1 MENNKTKS
9 YHFIAIGGVGQSAL
23 AKILKI
29 KGYEVSGSDIKE
41 SKYTKELENLGV
53 KINIG
58 HDKNVI
64 KENMIIV
71 LSSAIKEDN
80 VELIRAKELN
90 LPLYHRSDIL
100 KLISDNYE
108 CFVGFSG
115 THGKTTMT
123 GLCSYILEK
132 LNAHPAYAA
141 GGIIQELETNANAYK
156 ESEIFIAELD
166 ESDGTIVKYSPDY
179 IVINNLEA
187 DHFDF
192 YKKGE
197 DDLINTFKTFIN
209 NLKPKAKIFINLD
222 DSGCQTF
229 LNEIKNKN
237 VVTYSIKDKNADYY
251 ADNII
256 LNSEYNSFDLYI
268 KGIYKDSFKT
278 LLTGAHNVSN
288 ALSVLSVLN
297 EKGFNLKEIKP
308 YLYSFKGMKR
318 RYETVLK
325 NDYVTIIDDYAHHPT
340 EIKALLKNARKRT
353 SNNIVAIFQP
363 HRYTRLKALWNDFLN
378 SFELADELF
387 ILDTYPAG
395 DKFNE
400 EYNSKTFNDTIKHKC
415 AKYIK
420 GNMDDAAKE
429 ISKYIKNN
437 DYILTIG
444 AGDVTKAGYILR
456 GYYDKP

>member
-108 CFVGFSG
+108 CFIGFSG

-141 GGIIQELETNANAYK
+141 GGIIQELETNAHAYK
-156 ESEIFIAELD
+156 
-166 ESDGTIVKYSPDY
+166 
-179 IVINNLEA
+179 
-187 DHFDF
+187 
-192 YKKGE
+192 
-197 DDLINTFKTFIN
+197 
-209 NLKPKAKIFINLD
+209 
-222 DSGCQTF
+222 
-229 LNEIKNKN
+229 
-237 VVTYSIKDKNADYY
+237 
-251 ADNII
+251 
-256 LNSEYNSFDLYI
+256 
-268 KGIYKDSFKT
+268 
-278 LLTGAHNVSN
+278 
-288 ALSVLSVLN
+288 
-297 EKGFNLKEIKP
+297 
-308 YLYSFKGMKR
+308 
-318 RYETVLK
+318 
-325 NDYVTIIDDYAHHPT
+325 
-340 EIKALLKNARKRT
+340 
-353 SNNIVAIFQP
+353 
-363 HRYTRLKALWNDFLN
+363 
-378 SFELADELF
+378 
-387 ILDTYPAG
+387 
-395 DKFNE
+395 
-400 EYNSKTFNDTIKHKC
+400 
-415 AKYIK
+415 
-420 GNMDDAAKE
+420 
-429 ISKYIKNN
+429 
-437 DYILTIG
+437 
-444 AGDVTKAGYILR
+444 
-456 GYYDKP
+456 